1 MRLWKVGDP
10 GLKSANERQ
19 TELETSRPLLNSGVN
34 PHSSEFTWHL
44 SASYALVLKL
54 LWVFGDLQVKLT
66 LGHRVKCPHPSRKPQ
81 ALYHESMPIN
91 TQRAHA

>member
-1 MRLWKVGDP
+1 MLSEAVEGGGPRIKVC
-10 GLKSANERQ
+10 ERQ

-34 PHSSEFTWHL
+34 PHYSEFTWHL
-44 SASYALVLKL
+44 SVSYALVLKL

-66 LGHRVKCPHPSRKPQ
+66 STTPRKVSTSFTQ
-81 ALYHESMPIN
+81 ASGTLLN